1 MAIAASKRVQHCAA
15 TTSVPPR
22 AMHTT
27 GAGDPGDG
35 QKKKIASD
43 SFQQSRN
50 RVGCD
55 ALMQVS
61 RAPDNGQIKE
71 QVKRGGWNIRL
82 R

>member
-15 TTSVPPR
+15 TTSVRPR

-55 ALMQVS
+55 AGEQ
-61 RAPDNGQIKE
+61 PDNGRMKE
-71 QVKRGGWNIRL
+71 QVRRGGWNIRV